1 MAIIVVGPDES
12 ITSISDA
19 LTAISLLPQPLT
31 ETEQI
36 EVKEGVP
43 EEDITIPG
51 AIQPSAGA
59 QLHIVNVDFHRP
71 VVNDVT
77 LDKPHVKVSGL
88 EVKGDISGGEDGQ
101 KISEN
106 IIRGT
111 LSLLGDGATS
121 RTIRVFNNVIIPVS
135 DKGLHIKDLR
145 GTIRVLF
152 NTIFGKIQGIVPF
165 FSFDIEESDV
175 EAKFNI
181 FSAEGD
187 TDFTKIVNLKN
198 TTGRTLDI
206 NRNIYTPFAQAGFG
220 TVEDLSGVTEV
231 QSLTPW
237 QAASG
242 QDQDSF
248 LVDPRFK
255 STIDPV
261 DLDVA
266 NSSPAV
272 AAGDLDSEVVI
283 DVNKTRRPELV
294 GAPFQ
299 STTIGAYEEAQ
310 ILTSVGKTRILELV
324 AGLSTSFITQAAVGD
339 KGTISEAEYLQ
350 PETVSGLAQE
360 LQNRI
365 FITRRVEAGFQETR
379 VKVTV
384 FLGAEP
390 KLTKELLDSVM
401 NVLSEVG
408 LLAEDGTLFLRR
420 TLQRVPF
427 DPLGLVTTKLA
438 FLIDVGGGDVIGPIL
453 TITAEPV

>member
-12 ITSISDA
+12 VTSISGA
-19 LTAISLLPQPLT
+19 LTIISLLTQPLT
-31 ETEQI
+31 ETQQI

-51 AIQPSAGA
+51 AIQPTAAGP
-59 QLHIVNVDFHRP
+59 LHIVNVDFHRP

-88 EVKGDISGGEDGQ
+88 DVKGDISGGEDGQ
-101 KISEN
+101 QISEN

-111 LSLLGDGATS
+111 LSLLGDGSTS
-121 RTIRVFNNVIIPVS
+121 RTIRIFNNAILPVS
-135 DKGLHIKDLR
+135 GKGLHIKDLL

-152 NTIFGKIQGIVPF
+152 NTIFGKIEGIDPF
-165 FSFDIEESDV
+165 FSLDIEESDV
-175 EAKFNI
+175 EAKSNI

-187 TDFTKIVNLKN
+187 TGFTKIANLKN
-198 TTGRTLDI
+198 TTGRTLDL
-206 NRNIYTPFAQAGFG
+206 NRNIYALFGQAGFG
-220 TVEDLSGVTEV
+220 TVEDFSGITEV
-231 QSLTPW
+231 QSLTEW

-242 QDQDSF
+242 EDQNSF
-248 LVDPRFK
+248 FTDPRFL
-255 STIDPV
+255 STEDPI

-272 AAGDLDSEVVI
+272 AAGSFDSEVVI
-283 DVNKTRRPELV
+283 DINKTRRPKLE

-310 ILTSVGKTRILELV
+310 IVTSVGKTRILELV
-324 AGLSTSFITQAAVGD
+324 AGLSTEFITQAAVGD

-360 LQNRI
+360 LQNQI
-365 FITRRVEAGFQETR
+365 FITRRVESELLGAK

-384 FLGAEP
+384 FLGTEP
-390 KLTKELLDSVM
+390 KLTQELLDSVM

-408 LLAEDGTLFLRR
+408 LLADDGILFLRR

-427 DPLGLVTTKLA
+427 DPLGLVTTKLV
-438 FLIDVGGGDVIGPIL
+438 FLIDIGGG
-453 TITAEPV
+453 TS